1 MALIHQPQAWMKA
14 RHGQRIGTMPVQLQH
29 HPTLPPLRTR
39 LTTLRKT
46 ARPTTFH
53 TPKPTASGHH
63 TSPTWQASGRL
74 CLRGLGDRLACATR
88 PLILV
93 GPALR
98 RKQVPTRI
106 RVAGHKGGLTL
117 PSLMVTLTRAAKSLN
132 QMHSRPATSMV
143 PLRRRRTRDRLLPL
157 GRRVGSALL
166 IRTGRGTARRGTSP
180 TASRAGVKRVS
191 T

>member
-1 MALIHQPQAWMKA
+1 MKA

-63 TSPTWQASGRL
+63 TTPRWQASGRL
-74 CLRGLGDRLACATR
+74 CLRDLEDRLACATR
-88 PLILV
+88 QLILV
-93 GPALR
+93 GQAPR
-98 RKQVPTRI
+98 RKLAHTRI
-106 RVAGHKGGLTL
+106 RVAGHKGRRQTGGLTI
-117 PSLMVTLTRAAKSLN
+117 PSLMVTPTRATRSLN
-132 QMHSRPATSMV
+132 QKPSRPETSMV
-143 PLRRRRTRDRLLPL
+143 ALHRRRTQDRLLPL

-166 IRTGRGTARRGTSP
+166 IQTDRATARRGTFP
-180 TASRAGVKRVS
+180 TASKAGVKRVS

>member
-1 MALIHQPQAWMKA
+1 MKA

-53 TPKPTASGHH
+53 TPKPTASEHH
-63 TSPTWQASGRL
+63 TTPRWQASGRPCSRDL
-74 CLRGLGDRLACATR
+74 EDRLACATR
-88 PLILV
+88 QLILV
-93 GPALR
+93 GQALH
-98 RKQVPTRI
+98 RKQAPIRI
-106 RVAGHKGGLTL
+106 PVAGHKGRRQMGDLTV
-117 PSLMVTLTRAAKSLN
+117 PSLMVTPTRATKSPN
-132 QMHSRPATSMV
+132 QMPSRPATSMV
-143 PLRRRRTRDRLLPL
+143 ALYRHRTRDRLLPL

-166 IRTGRGTARRGTSP
+166 IRTGRATARRGTSP
-180 TASRAGVKRVS
+180 TASKAGVKRVS